1 MSTTVLFF
9 LTGLMRLGGL
19 AVGAPVS
26 GSVFTPDPLAV
37 PPPPIVGELRVA
49 APPTDAMER
58 LAPSLVRDAAA
69 RSGMLR
75 VLVVLGEPV
84 VGELAVGG
92 AEGAEEVRSRYL
104 ANLQHRFVANVAPL
118 GVRALRGYSHLPV
131 VLAEVPAERLVDMA
145 GDPLVR
151 AVQLDRPVHAHRAE
165 GGALIRANQL
175 LAQGGTGSGV
185 GIAVLDSGID
195 ASHPEFAGQG
205 KIRAWGNYTN
215 SPGDGRSDDNGHGT
229 ACAGIAAGSNG
240 GMAPQAHLWALKV
253 LDAEGRGSD
262 SQILAALNDVYANR
276 NNFGGIKVVSIS
288 IGGSTVWAGN
298 CDADNPA
305 YATAIQQLVGE
316 GIVVFVSAG
325 NAGCSTGV
333 EAPACVSG
341 AIAVG
346 AVYDANV
353 GVQPGEGMIF
363 VGGCI
368 PEELGGCQDAAT
380 FADKITCYSN
390 SSERLDI
397 LAPANCATTPQAG
410 GGYKTCFGGT
420 SAACPYAAGVAAQI
434 LSLRGSTT
442 PGQIKTAM
450 MTTGRA
456 LTDGRN
462 GITRR
467 RIDALSAYQAL
478 AGGGGGGG
486 GSFPYTYW
494 VPVGA
499 RLSGAGGSQF
509 YTDLGCLNVGAN
521 QASIEVWL
529 YKDGTVS
536 KGTATIPAGAQAI
549 YRDILG
555 QLGQTG
561 KGTLAVQS
569 TQPLKVTSRTYNK
582 TSTGTFGQYYD
593 GYSAG
598 DGISAGQSV
607 FLPML
612 TENADYRTNIAITN
626 TGPSSAQVTVTLY
639 SGAGGVLTSYSV
651 LLAAGESKQENQPF
665 RNKAGQTNMAAGY
678 ARVTVNSGSGIIAT
692 ASVLDARTS
701 DPTTIPP
708 KP

>member
-1 MSTTVLFF
+1 MRVGVVVLVI
-9 LTGLMRLGGL
+9 G
-19 AVGAPVS
+19 ASVGAAAPVAGAGV
-26 GSVFTPDPLAV
+26 GSLVTPDPLTAPS
-37 PPPPIVGELRVA
+37 PPLAGELRVVTAPAEALERISPLLFREA
-49 APPTDAMER
+49 ATR
-58 LAPSLVRDAAA
+58 
-69 RSGMLR
+69 GGTLR

-84 VGELAVGG
+84 VGELATG
-92 AEGAEEVRSRYL
+92 AAEADEVRGRYL
-104 ANLQHRFVANVAPL
+104 ASLQHRFVANVAPL
-118 GVRALRGYSHLPV
+118 GVRALRGYSQLPV
-131 VLAEVPAERLVDMA
+131 VLVEVPAERLVEMA

-175 LAQGGTGSGV
+175 LAQGGTGRGV

-195 ASHPEFAGQG
+195 ASHPEFAASG
-205 KIRAWGNYTN
+205 KIQAWGNYTD

-229 ACAGIAAGSNG
+229 ACAGIAAGSTG

-262 SQILAALNDVYANR
+262 SQILAALNDVYAHR
-276 NNFGGIKVVSIS
+276 NDFGGVKVVSIS
-288 IGGSTVWAGN
+288 IGGSNVWGGN

-305 YATAIQQLVGE
+305 YATAIQQLVSA

-325 NAGCSTGV
+325 NAGCSNGV

-341 AIAVG
+341 AVAVG
-346 AVYDANV
+346 AVYDGNV
-353 GVQPGEGMIF
+353 GVQPGDGMIF

-380 FADKITCYSN
+380 FADKIACYSN
-390 SSERLDI
+390 SGERLDI
-397 LAPANCATTPQAG
+397 LAPANCATTPQP

-434 LSLRGSTT
+434 LSLQGSAT
-442 PGQIKTAM
+442 PSQIKNAM

-456 LTDGRN
+456 LTDSRN

-467 RIDALSAYQAL
+467 RIDAVSAYQAL

-486 GSFPYTYW
+486 SLPYTYW

-499 RLSGAGGSQF
+499 RLAGAGGAQYF
-509 YTDLGCLNVGAN
+509 TDLGCLNVGAAA
-521 QASIEVWL
+521 ASIEVWL
-529 YKDGTVS
+529 HKDGSVV
-536 KGTATIPAGAQAI
+536 KGAASVPAGAQAI
-549 YRDILG
+549 FRDILG
-555 QLGQTG
+555 QLGQSG
-561 KGTLAVQS
+561 KGTLAVHS

-582 TSTGTFGQYYD
+582 TPAGTFGQYYD
-593 GYSAG
+593 GYTVS

-607 FLPML
+607 WLPML

-626 TGPSSAQVTVTLY
+626 TGSSPAQVTVTLY
-639 SGAGGVLTSYSV
+639 GGAGGVLASYSV
-651 LLAAGESKQENQPF
+651 SLAPGETKQENQPF
-665 RNKAGQTNMAAGY
+665 KNRAGQTNLGAGY
-678 ARVTVNSGSGIIAT
+678 AKVTVSAGSGIIAT
-692 ASVLDARTS
+692 ASVLDAKTS
-701 DPTTIPP
+701 DPTTIPA